1 MSDQKPKEWV
11 TVAEAAVLVG
21 KSRRTIYEWIEN
33 DRLATRTN
41 TDGILQVLSK
51 AVVRIAPT
59 VTRGRPRGT
68 PTRR

>member
-1 MSDQKPKEWV
+1 MPEPREWI
-11 TVAEAAVLVG
+11 TVKEAAALVG
-21 KSRRTIYEWIEN
+21 KSPRTIYEWIEN

>member
-1 MSDQKPKEWV
+1 MPEPREWI
-11 TVAEAAVLVG
+11 TVKEAAALVG
-21 KSRRTIYEWIEN
+21 KSPRTIYEWIEN

-68 PTRR
+68 PTRQ